1 MPPSSIVH
9 CQSSVE
15 HKEVAVTKVF
25 ALHEVELRPGVSGE
39 AFETFFATEIGS
51 GPIYPGW
58 WAQLLKADRGE
69 RAGKY
74 LVIFEIESLEVR
86 DRYFP
91 TPGQQSEE
99 AKQFIHH
106 HPEIDAVFEQWR
118 TFTTPLGEAYSDYIV
133 VGG

>member
-1 MPPSSIVH
+1 M
-9 CQSSVE
+9 
-15 HKEVAVTKVF
+15 TKVL
-25 ALHEVELRPGVSGE
+25 ALHEVELRPGVSAE

-58 WAQLLKADRGE
+58 WAQLLKADRGA

-74 LVIFEIESLEVR
+74 LVLFEIESLEVR

-91 TPGQQSEE
+91 TAGERSEE
-99 AKQFIHH
+99 AWQFTQQ
-106 HPEIDAVFEQWR
+106 HPELAAMFEKWS
-118 TFTTPLGEAYSDYIV
+118 TLASPPGEVYSDFTV